1 MKLEVSLMEH
11 LFADAVSEVSI
22 AGGVVR
28 IVFGV
33 QRKASKDAKP
43 ELQQTFSL
51 NIPLEGFANSMP
63 SLQGLIDKLV
73 KDGVLKTRDAKQLGS
88 PNFN

>member
-1 MKLEVSLMEH
+1 MEH
-11 LFADAVSEVSI
+11 VFADAVSEVSI
-22 AGGVVR
+22 GAGVVR

-43 ELQQTFSL
+43 ELVPSLSL

-63 SLQGLIDKLV
+63 ALQGLVDKLV
-73 KDGVLKTRDAKQLGS
+73 KDGVLKARDAKQLNS

>member
-1 MKLEVSLMEH
+1 MEH
-11 LFADAVSEVSI
+11 VFADAVSEVSI
-22 AGGVVR
+22 GSGVVR

-43 ELQQTFSL
+43 ELVQSFSL

-63 SLQGLIDKLV
+63 ALQGLLDKLV
-73 KDGVLKTRDAKQLGS
+73 KDGVLKTRDSKQLSS

>member
-1 MKLEVSLMEH
+1 MDH
-11 LFADAVSEVSI
+11 FFADAVSEVTI
-22 AGGVVR
+22 GNGVVR

-51 NIPLEGFANSMP
+51 NLPIEGFANSMP
-63 SLQGLIDKLV
+63 ALQGLVDKLA
-73 KDGVLKTRDAKQLGS
+73 KDGVLKTRDAKQLNS

>member
-1 MKLEVSLMEH
+1 MKDKSMEH
-11 LFADAVSEVSI
+11 LFVDAVSEVSVG
-22 AGGVVR
+22 AGVVR

-33 QRKASKDAKP
+33 QRKTSKDAKP
-43 ELQQTFSL
+43 ELTQTLSL
-51 NIPLEGFANSMP
+51 NIPIEGFANSMP
-63 SLQGLIDKLV
+63 SLQGLIDKLL

>member
-1 MKLEVSLMEH
+1 MEH
-11 LFADAVSEVSI
+11 IFADAVSEVTVG
-22 AGGVVR
+22 AGVVR

-43 ELQQTFSL
+43 ELVQTLSL
-51 NIPLEGFANSMP
+51 NLPIEGFANSMP
-63 SLQGLIDKLV
+63 ALQGLIEKLM
-73 KDGVLKTRDAKQLGS
+73 KDGVLKARDAKQLGS